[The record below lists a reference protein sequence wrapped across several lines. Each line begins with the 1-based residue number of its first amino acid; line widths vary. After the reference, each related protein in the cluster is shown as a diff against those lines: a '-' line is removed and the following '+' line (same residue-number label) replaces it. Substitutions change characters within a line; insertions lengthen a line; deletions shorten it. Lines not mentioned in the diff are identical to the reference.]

1 MAFGEVH
8 VGLYGVASASRSWHD
23 ITHIYNK
30 LEISRK
36 ETLSDTA
43 TLLIFKGIPKAMKRQ
58 INEYS
63 YPNNVDLTV

>member
-43 TLLIFKGIPKAMKRQ
+43 MYFQGNIENIRHDSIELLEVNHF
-58 INEYS
+58 
-63 YPNNVDLTV
+63 